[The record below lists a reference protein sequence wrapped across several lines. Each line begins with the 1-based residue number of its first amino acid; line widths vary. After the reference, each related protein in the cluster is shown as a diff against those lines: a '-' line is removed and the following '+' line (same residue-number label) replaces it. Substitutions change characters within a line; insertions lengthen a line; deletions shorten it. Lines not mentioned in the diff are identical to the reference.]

1 MTSAATP
8 AMFPVMLDITGLPT
22 MLIGGASLAGRLAAL
37 DDHGARAVHV
47 FADNP
52 SPDLAQRAGARLTP
66 RLPEESDFALIRP
79 RVVFIAD
86 LDEATATLFH
96 DRGRSAGALIHV
108 QDQRRLCD
116 FHLPAILR
124 RGKLQLTVST
134 DGVAAGLSR
143 LLRDHLKETI
153 GPEWAERVEEV
164 AAARERW
171 KAEGLSTADLA
182 RAVEGLV
189 AEHGWFAKTRQ

>member
-1 MTSAATP
+1 MTSGTAP

-22 MLIGGASLAGRLAAL
+22 MLIGGTSLAGRLAAL
-37 DDHGARAVHV
+37 DDHGAKAVHV
-47 FADNP
+47 FAPNP
-52 SPDLAQRAGARLTP
+52 APELAERAGARLTP
-66 RLPEESDFALIRP
+66 RFPEESDFGLIRP

-86 LDEATATLFH
+86 LDEPTATVFH
-96 DRGRSAGALIHV
+96 DRARSAGALIHV
-108 QDQRRLCD
+108 QDRRHLCD

-143 LLRDHLKETI
+143 LLRDHLKQSI
-153 GPEWAERVEEV
+153 GPEWAGRVEEI

-182 RAVEGLV
+182 RAVEAFV
-189 AEHGWFAKTRQ
+189 AQRGWFP